1 MFKIFVTYHTTGV
14 EAKVLARVSEWSFYL
29 NVGYGLKNTEKLTH
43 IYDALHIKLI
53 YKYKNYKNLI
63 MKHFCYC
70 CNICQV
76 AGLWQLVG
84 RVASTAATELSFLA
98 SNCWNELLHAATR
111 SYDLQ
116 QQMSQTATIC

>member
-63 MKHFCYC
+63 MKHIFVIAAIY
-70 CNICQV
+70 V
-76 AGLWQLVG
+76 KWQAYG
-84 RVASTAATELSFLA
+84 SWWEELP
-98 SNCWNELLHAATR
+98 
-111 SYDLQ
+111 LQ
-116 QQMSQTATIC
+116 QPLS